1 MHGNY
6 LFRLDDVT
14 GEGNF
19 EERRPGPSFLEL
31 LFLLGTDL
39 ECVIDEDDEE
49 EPTFGSTV
57 IVNPH
62 LAGLPSSKNKQKVGT

>member
-1 MHGNY
+1 MHSNY

-19 EERRPGPSFLEL
+19 EERRPGPSLLEL
-31 LFLLGTDL
+31 LFLLVTDL
-39 ECVIDEDDEE
+39 ECVDDSDEE

-62 LAGLPSSKNKQKVGT
+62 LAGLPSSKIIEIRK